1 MHSRLLFFLS
11 AALLYGHAPV
21 LPPVVGPLTVQGSRL
36 LDRAGTPVVLR
47 GINVQPSDLTDPAVT
62 FGIMR
67 VRWNLNAVRMPAS
80 AAASI
85 IDAALANNLAVV
97 LVGGGEAEWRRWGGN
112 ARVLF
117 EIVGAGPLAALRA
130 VGVNGPVVWLGPEID
145 DPQIVYGAK
154 TEPGDPGKVL
164 EPFRGLLG
172 RRPVLATEW
181 GAGGSC
187 SEVALVLAVLD
198 FENQGISWMATTSGG
213 CEGTEQVVIQW
224 MTGDP
229 GGFGYLRAEAIAS
242 AAGGPAVPLVPG
254 ALMALFV
261 EQLGPERGVSAGL
274 DSQGRLP
281 FELEGTRVLVNG
293 VPAPVLFTSAF
304 QINIQVPFELRSGT
318 LANLQVFGRQVPSN
332 VLPVAVRDAAPEL
345 FQDFSNGHVVAVN
358 QDGGRN
364 GAGSPA
370 PFGSIVVL
378 YGTGGGLT
386 NGSRVTGTAAPA
398 PHPVLLAPSSV
409 AVAGRAAEVLFAG
422 EVPGFVGLVQINLR
436 LPQPIEGAPSGPRT
450 VPVLWTVGSAASR
463 SPVTL
468 WVR

>member
-1 MHSRLLFFLS
+1 M
-11 AALLYGHAPV
+11 
-21 LPPVVGPLTVQGSRL
+21 

-47 GINVQPSDLTDPAVT
+47 GINVQPADLKDPAVT
-62 FGIMR
+62 FGIIR

-80 AAASI
+80 AEASI

-97 LVGGGEAEWRRWGGN
+97 LVGGGEAEWRQWGGN

-130 VGVNGPVVWLGPEID
+130 MGLDGPVIWMGPEIG
-145 DPQIVYGAK
+145 DPQVVYGAR
-154 TEPGDPGKVL
+154 TDLGDSGKVL

-172 RRPVLATEW
+172 RRPVMATEW
-181 GAGGSC
+181 GAGGAC
-187 SEVALVLAVLD
+187 SEVALVLALLD
-198 FENQGISWMATTSGG
+198 FENQGISSMATTSGG
-213 CEGTEQVVIQW
+213 CEGTEQAVIQW

-229 GGFGYLRAEAIAS
+229 GGFGSLRAQAIAN
-242 AAGGPAVPLVPG
+242 AAGGPASPLVPG

-261 EQLGPERGVSAGL
+261 EQLGPERGVSGGF
-274 DSQGRLP
+274 DPQGRLP
-281 FELEGTRVLVNG
+281 LELQGTRVLLNG

-304 QINIQVPFELRSGT
+304 QINIQVPFELRPGT

-332 VLPVAVRDAAPEL
+332 LLPVPVIEAAPEL
-345 FQDFSNGHVVAVN
+345 FQDFSNGHVVATN

-370 PFGSIVVL
+370 PFGTIVVL

-386 NGSRVTGTAAPA
+386 NGSRITGTAAPA
-398 PHPVLLAPSSV
+398 PHPVLLAPSTV

-422 EVPGFVGLVQINLR
+422 EVPGFVGLVQINVR
-436 LPQPIEGAPSGPRT
+436 LPQAIEGAPASPRT
-450 VPVLWTVGSAASR
+450 VPVVNPAQLLSPAEINLPSSAIHFSWT
-463 SPVTL
+463 PL
-468 WVR
+468 L